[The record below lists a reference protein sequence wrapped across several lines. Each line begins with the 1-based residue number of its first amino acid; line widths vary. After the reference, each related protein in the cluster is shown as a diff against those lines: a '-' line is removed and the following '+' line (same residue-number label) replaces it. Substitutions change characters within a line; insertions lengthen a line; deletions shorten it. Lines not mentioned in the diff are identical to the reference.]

1 MELSELNALL
11 ALSAAAP
18 YAAEAGYRW
27 MKRSGVSKVIVHF
40 LQRREVPLSTNS
52 GFYPVV
58 MWGSSPNDLQ
68 PIACQ

>member
-40 LQRREVPLSTNS
+40 LQNQFR
-52 GFYPVV
+52 
-58 MWGSSPNDLQ
+58 Q
-68 PIACQ
+68 AQH